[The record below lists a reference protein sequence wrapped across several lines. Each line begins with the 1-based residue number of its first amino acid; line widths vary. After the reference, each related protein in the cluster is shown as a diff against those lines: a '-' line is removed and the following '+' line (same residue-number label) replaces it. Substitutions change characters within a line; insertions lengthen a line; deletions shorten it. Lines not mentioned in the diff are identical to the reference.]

1 MFKYSFESPQVKQ
14 NLISCIANLV
24 YKLPQKLPND
34 LKRLPHGIF
43 ADGRGGGVLM
53 PTQEKKKRLRELW
66 TLGNLEILE
75 KSQILVESTP
85 MSSSSHKN

>member
-43 ADGRGGGVLM
+43 ADGRGGGGVDAH
-53 PTQEKKKRLRELW
+53 TRKKKKTKGIMDLRKF
-66 TLGNLEILE
+66 GNIRKISNFGGEYPN
-75 KSQILVESTP
+75 V
-85 MSSSSHKN
+85 